1 MSKYIVQVV
10 EYKTGHAVHTIGP
23 FYSERQA
30 EKADDGLQRN
40 LNHELY
46 FTQLVEQPQ

>member
-1 MSKYIVQVV
+1 MSKYIVNVV
-10 EYKTGHAVHTIGP
+10 EYKTGDVVKTLGP
-23 FYSERQA
+23 YPSERQA

-46 FTQLVEQPQ
+46 FTEIVEQPQ